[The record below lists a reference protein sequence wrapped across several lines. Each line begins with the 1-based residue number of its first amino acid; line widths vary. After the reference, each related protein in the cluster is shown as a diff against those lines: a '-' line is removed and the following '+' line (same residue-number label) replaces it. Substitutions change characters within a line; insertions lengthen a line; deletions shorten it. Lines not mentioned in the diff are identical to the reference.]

1 MAYPYLFKY
10 IIIGDT
16 SVGKSCLLL
25 QFTDKRFQPVHDL
38 TIGVEFGARMITID
52 GKQIKLQIWDTAGQ
66 ESFRSI
72 TRSYY
77 RGTAGTLL
85 VYDIT
90 RRDTFNHLT
99 TWLEDAR
106 QHSNSNMVIMLIA
119 NKSDLESRRE
129 VKKNEGEAFAR
140 EHGLIF
146 METSAK
152 TASNVEEAFINTAK
166 EIYEKIQEGVFD
178 NNNEANG
185 IKIGPQ
191 NPMPGPTGPH
201 NAGQAGGSCC

>member
-1 MAYPYLFKY
+1 MTYAYLFKY

-16 SVGKSCLLL
+16 GVGKSCLLL

-38 TIGVEFGARMITID
+38 TIGVEFGARMVNID
-52 GKQIKLQIWDTAGQ
+52 GKQIKLQIWDTNSEPEPSYLQAGQ

-77 RGTAGTLL
+77 RGAAGALL

-90 RRDTFNHLT
+90 RRETFNHLT
-99 TWLEDAR
+99 SWLEDAR
-106 QHSNSNMVIMLIA
+106 QHSSSNMVIMLIG
-119 NKSDLESRRE
+119 NKSDLESRRD
-129 VKKNEGEAFAR
+129 VKREEGEAFAR

-152 TASNVEEAFINTAK
+152 TACNVE
-166 EIYEKIQEGVFD
+166 
-178 NNNEANG
+178 EANG

-191 NPMPGPTGPH
+191 QSISLVGPCPSQQNSSDIGPDS
-201 NAGQAGGSCC
+201 GCC